1 MLNRNYAQEAS
12 RFADDEYS
20 CWCAGNVNKRG
31 VAILLCVALKGYHP
45 LTTYQWFEDDIL
57 LNNPH
62 PLLYM
67 GRTGKYKCLM
77 QSGQKERMQE
87 FCVFGMSLVHC
98 IH

>member
-1 MLNRNYAQEAS
+1 MHKKHLDLQMMNTH
-12 RFADDEYS
+12 
-20 CWCAGNVNKRG
+20 AGVLEMSTS
-31 VAILLCVALKGYHP
+31 VAWQFFCVALKGYHP

-62 PLLYM
+62 PLLYT

-87 FCVFGMSLVHC
+87 FCVFGMSLVYC